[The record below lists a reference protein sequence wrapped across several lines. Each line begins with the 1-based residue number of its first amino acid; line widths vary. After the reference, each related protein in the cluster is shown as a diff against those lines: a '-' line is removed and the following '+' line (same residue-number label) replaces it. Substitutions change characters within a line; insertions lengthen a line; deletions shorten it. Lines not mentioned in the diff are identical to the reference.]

1 METVEEV
8 KIRFENNE
16 ILTITKSPNFVIA
29 RKNGEQ
35 EQWSLYYNNYVLVV
49 FLENGK
55 PKSYHIMPVK

>member
-16 ILTITKSPNFVIA
+16 VLTILRKPNFII
-29 RKNGEQ
+29 RKGNGEH
-35 EQWSLYYNNYVLVV
+35 EQWSFYYNNYVLVV